1 MLSRE
6 ENETITRVGPGTPAG
21 TMLRRYWWPV
31 GFTEHVKTKSSPVP
45 ARLLGEDFV
54 LFRDGAGNLGMVD
67 LHCSHRGTSL
77 EFGRVEDAGIRC
89 CYHGWLY
96 DIKGRC
102 LEQPAE
108 PADSTFKDRIKHP
121 AYQVQELGGF
131 IFAYIGPDPAPL
143 LPRYDLLLVENG
155 ERVVGAGTEY
165 CNWLQRAENSVDQ
178 THLVAL
184 HAPEYPQMALKRPE
198 IGWQK
203 TAYGAKITM
212 HVPDVSK
219 PKHSHWVFPSH
230 TRHTTARKGRIPDH
244 AIRFR
249 VPTDD
254 TKTMTF
260 WLRFTP
266 YTDGD
271 VGKPLVM
278 KTIGFEDDKPGVY
291 TRVDDGWWRVASHDQ
306 DRVAQ
311 ETQGPIYDR
320 SKEHLGAADEGVILL
335 RNLIMES
342 IDAVQ
347 HGKDPF
353 WILRSPEQNQRIT
366 FDASMA
372 EIGALG

>member
-1 MLSRE
+1 MLSRD
-6 ENETITRVGPGTPAG
+6 ENDLLTRVGPGTPCG
-21 TMLRRYWWPV
+21 EMLRRYWWPI
-31 GFTEHVKTKSSPVP
+31 GFSELVAEKQSPTKV
-45 ARLLGEDFV
+45 RLLSEDFV
-54 LFRDGAGNLGMVD
+54 LFRNGAGHLGLLE

-77 EFGRVEDAGIRC
+77 EFGRVEDQGIRC

-96 DIKGRC
+96 DTAGRC

-108 PADSTFKDRIKHP
+108 PADSTFKDRIRHP
-121 AYQVQELGGF
+121 AYKVRESAGF
-131 IFAYIGPDPAPL
+131 IFAYLGPDPAPL
-143 LPRYDLLLVENG
+143 LPRYDLFLQENG
-155 ERVVGAGTEY
+155 ERVIGAGTEY

-203 TAYGAKITM
+203 TVYGAKVTM
-212 HVPDVSK
+212 HVPGVSK

-230 TRHTTARKGRIPDH
+230 TRHTTARKDRVPDH

-254 TKTMTF
+254 TTTKTF

-266 YTDGD
+266 NDEANRGR
-271 VGKPLVM
+271 PLRL
-278 KTIGFEDDKPGVY
+278 KTVGFEDDKPGIY
-291 TRVDDGWWRVASHDQ
+291 TRVNDGWWGIASHDQ

-311 ETQGPIYDR
+311 ESQGEIYDR
-320 SKEHLGAADEGVILL
+320 TREHLGASDEGVILL
-335 RNLIMES
+335 RQTIKES
-342 IDAVQ
+342 IEAVRQ
-347 HGKDPF
+347 GQDPF
-353 WILRSPEQNQRIT
+353 WILRSSEENSKIT

>member
-1 MLSRE
+1 MLSRQ
-6 ENETITRVGPGTPAG
+6 ENDLLTRVGPGTPCG
-21 TMLRRYWWPV
+21 EMLRRYWWPI
-31 GFTEHVKTKSSPVP
+31 GFSELVKEKQSPTKV
-45 ARLLGEDFV
+45 RLLGEDFV
-54 LFRDGAGNLGMVD
+54 LFRDGARRLGLVE

-77 EFGRVEDAGIRC
+77 EFGRVEDQGIRC

-96 DIKGRC
+96 DIAGRC

-108 PADSTFKDRIKHP
+108 PADSTFKDRIRHP
-121 AYQVQELGGF
+121 AYKAQEIAGF
-131 IFAYIGPDPAPL
+131 IFAYLGPDPAPL
-143 LPRYDLLLVENG
+143 LPRYDLFLEENG
-155 ERVVGAGTEY
+155 ERVIGAGTEY

-203 TAYGAKITM
+203 TVYGAKITM
-212 HVPDVSK
+212 HVPGISK

-254 TKTMTF
+254 TTTKTF

-266 YTDGD
+266 NDEANRGR
-271 VGKPLVM
+271 PLRL
-278 KTIGFEDDKPGVY
+278 KTVGFEDDKPGIY
-291 TRVDDGWWRVASHDQ
+291 TRVDDGWWGIASHDQ

-311 ETQGPIYDR
+311 ESQGEIYDR
-320 SKEHLGAADEGVILL
+320 TREHLGGSDEGVTLL
-335 RNLIMES
+335 RQTVKES
-342 IDAVQ
+342 IEAVRQ
-347 HGKDPF
+347 GQDPF
-353 WILRSPEQNQRIT
+353 WILRSPDENNKIT

>member
-1 MLSRE
+1 MLSRQ
-6 ENETITRVGPGTPAG
+6 ENDLLTSVGRGTPCG
-21 TMLRRYWWPV
+21 EMLRRYWWPI
-31 GFTEHVKTKSSPVP
+31 GFSELVTEKQIPTKV
-45 ARLLGEDFV
+45 RLLGEDFV
-54 LFRDGAGNLGMVD
+54 LFRDGALRLGLLE

-77 EFGRVEDAGIRC
+77 EFGRVEDQGIRC

-96 DIKGRC
+96 DVAGRC

-108 PADSTFKDRIKHP
+108 PGESTFKDRILHP
-121 AYQVQELGGF
+121 AYKVQEIAGF
-131 IFAYIGPDPAPL
+131 IFAYLGPDPAPL
-143 LPRYDLLLVENG
+143 LPRYDLFLEENG
-155 ERVVGAGTEY
+155 ERVIGAGTEY

-203 TAYGAKITM
+203 TVYGAKVTM
-212 HVPDVSK
+212 HVPGVSK

-230 TRHTTARKGRIPDH
+230 TRHTTARKDRVPDH

-254 TKTMTF
+254 TTTKTF

-266 YTDGD
+266 NDEANRGR
-271 VGKPLVM
+271 PLRL
-278 KTIGFEDDKPGVY
+278 KTVGFEDDKPGIY
-291 TRVDDGWWRVASHDQ
+291 TRVDDGWWGIASHDQ

-311 ETQGPIYDR
+311 ESQGEIYDR
-320 SKEHLGAADEGVILL
+320 TREHLGASDEGVILL
-335 RNLIMES
+335 RQTIKES
-342 IDAVQ
+342 IEAVRQ
-347 HGKDPF
+347 GQDPF
-353 WILRSPEQNQRIT
+353 WILRSSEENSKIT